1 MSFQQGLSG
10 LNSSAKALDVIS
22 NNVANTST
30 VGFKSSTA
38 QFADVY
44 AASLTGSV
52 SSLQIGLGSAV
63 ASVRQ
68 TFSQGNL
75 TTTNNPLDLAL
86 SGNGFFIIER
96 IDGTTAY
103 SRNGQFDIDKDGYIV
118 TSLGERLMGNLSSA
132 AAGGIPSSGGTPVPL
147 IIPPGG
153 INPQATD
160 SVLVRANLDAR
171 AISPAELVPPI
182 LTGFDQTDPDTYNST
197 TSLQV
202 FDSQGNDHSLTIY
215 FVREPTTTPNTWRAF
230 ASLDGG
236 AAEELSADA
245 GVTPALAF
253 TSSGVLPS
261 SLPAFTF
268 SPTLANGAVSP
279 FDININLTAFTQ
291 FGSAFSVTEL
301 NQNGFA
307 PGEVAGLSIGRDGLI
322 EGRYTNGKTQVLGQV
337 VVATFRNP
345 NGLNSLGNNLWAA
358 TSESGLPVPG
368 KPGTGLNGVL
378 SSGVVEESNVE
389 LTQELVQLIVQQ
401 RNYQANAQSIQAQDQ
416 ILQTLVNL

>member
-44 AASLTGSV
+44 AASLSGQV

-103 SRNGQFDIDKDGYIV
+103 TRNGQFDIDKDGFLV
-118 TSLGERLMGNLSSA
+118 TAQGERLKGNVA
-132 AAGGIPSSGGTPVPL
+132 TAGGIPSSGGTPVPL
-147 IIPPGG
+147 TIPQGG
-153 INPQATD
+153 ISPQATD
-160 SVLVRANLDAR
+160 AIRVRANLDSR

-182 LTGFDQTDPDTYNST
+182 LTGFDQTNPDTYNAT

-202 FDSQGNDHSLTIY
+202 FDSQGNDHSVTIF
-215 FVREPTTTPNTWRAF
+215 FVREPSTTPNTWRAF

-253 TSSGVLPS
+253 TPSGVLPS
-261 SLPAFTF
+261 SLPAFNF
-268 SPTLANGAVSP
+268 SPTLTNGAVSP
-279 FDININLTAFTQ
+279 FSMDINLTAFTQ
-291 FGSAFSVTEL
+291 FGSNFAVTEL

-307 PGEVAGLSIGRDGLI
+307 PGEVAGLTIGANGLV
-322 EGRYTNGKTQVLGQV
+322 EGRYTNGQTQVLGQV

-358 TSESGLPVPG
+358 TSASGLPIPG
-368 KPGTGLNGVL
+368 QPGSGLNGVL
-378 SSGVVEESNVE
+378 SAGAVEDSNVE